1 MADPPVGGAACGRSK
16 GSLHFGRD
24 GSRGVAWAALLL
36 VLVFLAA
43 VYDGIVEAAGGFL
56 LLL

>member
-1 MADPPVGGAACGRSK
+1 VADPPVGGAACGRSK

-24 GSRGVAWAALLL
+24 DSRGVAGVALLL
-36 VLVFLAA
+36 VLAVLAA
-43 VYDGIVEAAGGFL
+43 VYDGIVEALGGFL